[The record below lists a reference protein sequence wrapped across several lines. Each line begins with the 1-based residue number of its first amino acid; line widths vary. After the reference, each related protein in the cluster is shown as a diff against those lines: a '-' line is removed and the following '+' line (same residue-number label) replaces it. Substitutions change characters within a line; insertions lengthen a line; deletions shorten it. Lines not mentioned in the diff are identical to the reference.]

1 MHSNKRRQFLRWHLS
16 ASPCAAAAAGGKVT
30 RIMTSFTEL
39 ASQRAWPALQQHACA
54 AACSHPM
61 PDYCTV
67 RTMNVS
73 ALTTL
78 QQPAFILINRICAN
92 SHHFVEEKHCRNIF
106 TETAGLHRIVS
117 KTTAL
122 CSKGHW
128 TQNQQ
133 MLLFPCV
140 GYLLPLLRL
149 NLNHVARTFSQVIS
163 YVFFSFSII

>member
-30 RIMTSFTEL
+30 RIMTSFTGVTACLAGAPAACLRCCLL
-39 ASQRAWPALQQHACA
+39 ASNARLLHRAHDECF
-54 AACSHPM
+54 
-61 PDYCTV
+61 
-67 RTMNVS
+67 RTYHI
-73 ALTTL
+73 A
-78 QQPAFILINRICAN
+78 AFILINRICAN

-133 MLLFPCV
+133 MLLSPCV

-163 YVFFSFSII
+163 YVFFSFIII